1 MSFFLI
7 WSKRI
12 GGIALAILIFASM
25 EMESRN
31 IRACQGSVRTVG
43 DEVVYV
49 ARSSTLNLLTLGYKQ
64 VAADWIW
71 LKTIQYFV
79 RHLLTDRRYP
89 WMIYFVNQII
99 EFDPQFKQLYM
110 WAGSCILYGR
120 EITPE
125 RVFLSNRLY
134 EEALIHFPED
144 YEPAYRLGMNFYSEL
159 RVDDPELRARYQKK
173 GLAYFERAA
182 HAPNAPL
189 SVIDLI
195 KGIAQ
200 RSGQDEILF
209 YALTDEYLRE
219 QDPQLRFQ
227 LQKRLN
233 SISNRL
239 GQSASWQTRLQEIDR
254 LDQIRQTEYP
264 YLHSLDFELIYQP
277 TPHPQSWR
285 DLIPDLL
292 K

>member
-1 MSFFLI
+1 MSFFLT

-12 GGIALAILIFASM
+12 CGVALCILIFASM

-31 IRACQGSVRTVG
+31 IRACQGSVRAVG
-43 DEVVYV
+43 DEVIYV

-79 RHLLTDRRYP
+79 RHLMSDRRYP
-89 WMIYFVNQII
+89 WLVYFVDQII
-99 EFDPQFKQLYM
+99 EFDPQFKQIYM

-120 EITPE
+120 EITPQ

-134 EEALIHFPED
+134 EKALVRFPED

-159 RVDDPELRARYQKK
+159 RVDDPDLRAKYQKK

-195 KGIAQ
+195 KGIAK

-219 QDPQLRFQ
+219 KDPQIRFQ
-227 LQKRLN
+227 LKKRL
-233 SISNRL
+233 SRISQRL
-239 GQSASWQTRLQEIDR
+239 GQSVSWRQRLQDIER
-254 LDQIRQTEYP
+254 LEKIRQEQYP
-264 YLHSLDFELIYQP
+264 YLHALDFELIYQP
-277 TPHPQSWR
+277 VPQYQSWR
-285 DLIPDLL
+285 DLVQN
-292 K
+292 